1 MIRVIT
7 DETYLFPI
15 YISFHNVEYFKRKG
29 IKYWLYIL
37 KNRKYIVSIE
47 KEKV

>member
-1 MIRVIT
+1 MINVIMRKRVSSYFEI
-7 DETYLFPI
+7 EEH
-15 YISFHNVEYFKRKG
+15 ISFKRKG

-47 KEKV
+47 KEK